1 MLNIVIFGAPGSGK
15 GTQSELTA
23 QKYGL
28 KHVSTG
34 ELLRA
39 EIKAETELGKVAHS
53 YISRGNLMP
62 DEIMIDILED
72 LIKKNADKK
81 GFVFD
86 GFPRTLPQGI
96 ALDAKLKK
104 NGTNITA
111 VFSLEV
117 DEEELIERLLKRGR
131 ISGRSDDNRET
142 IESRLQVY
150 HQQTEPVKE
159 YYANQN
165 KLTRIK
171 GQGSI
176 EDIFKSIEVVID
188 NSVAAE

>member
-1 MLNIVIFGAPGSGK
+1 MLNIVVFGAPGSGK
-15 GTQSELTA
+15 GTQSELIA
-23 QKYGL
+23 EEYGL

-39 EIKAETELGKVAHS
+39 EIKAETELGKIADS
-53 YISRGNLMP
+53 FISFGKLVP
-62 DEIMIDILED
+62 DDIMIEVLED
-72 LIKKNADKK
+72 LIKRNLDKK

-96 ALDAKLKK
+96 ALNQKLQK
-104 NGTNITA
+104 NRVSISA

-117 DEEELIERLLKRGR
+117 DEEELIDRLLKRGK
-131 ISGRSDDNRET
+131 ISGRSDDNRQT

-159 YYANQN
+159 YYAKQN
-165 KLTRIK
+165 KLTYIK
-171 GQGSI
+171 GKGSI
-176 EDIFKSIEVVID
+176 NDIFKSIEQVID
-188 NSVAAE
+188 NLTDG

>member
-23 QKYGL
+23 KKYGL

-34 ELLRA
+34 ELLRS
-39 EIKAETELGKVAHS
+39 EIKAGSELGKIADS
-53 YISRGNLMP
+53 FISFGNLVP
-62 DEIMIDILED
+62 DEIMIGVLED
-72 LIKKNADKK
+72 LIKKNLDQK
-81 GFVFD
+81 GFVLD

-96 ALDAKLKK
+96 ALDQKLQK
-104 NGTNITA
+104 NGLGISA

-117 DEEELIERLLKRGR
+117 DEEELISRLLNRGR
-131 ISGRSDDNRET
+131 NSGRSDDNRQT

-159 YYANQN
+159 YYAKQN
-165 KLTRIK
+165 KLTYIK
-171 GQGSI
+171 GKGSI
-176 EDIFKSIEVVID
+176 NDIFKSIEQVID
-188 NSVAAE
+188 NLMDG

>member
-1 MLNIVIFGAPGSGK
+1 MLNIVVFGAPGSGK
-15 GTQSELTA
+15 GTQSELIA
-23 QKYGL
+23 EEYGL

-39 EIKAETELGKVAHS
+39 EIKAETELGKIADS
-53 YISRGNLMP
+53 FISFGKLVP
-62 DEIMIDILED
+62 DDIMIEVLED
-72 LIKKNADKK
+72 LIKRNLDKK

-96 ALDAKLKK
+96 ALDQKLQK
-104 NGTNITA
+104 NRVSISA

-117 DEEELIERLLKRGR
+117 DEEELIDRLLKRGK
-131 ISGRSDDNRET
+131 ISGRSDDNRQT

-159 YYANQN
+159 YYAKQN
-165 KLTRIK
+165 KLTYIK
-171 GQGSI
+171 GKGSI
-176 EDIFKSIEVVID
+176 NDIFKSIEQVID
-188 NSVAAE
+188 NLTDG